1 MATRTK
7 VIVGQ
12 KPRIQAIV
20 LDCDGVILESNDI
33 KADTLRRLFGD
44 YPEHGEAIINLH
56 REHGGMP
63 RHEKLRV
70 ICEDIIGQPVDEDEI
85 RRLSEE
91 CGRLVD
97 DAMMACPFA
106 PGGLEFLKTYSAVCP
121 LFIATGTP
129 EEEMRALAERRD
141 FAAYFA
147 GIYGAPRDKAAI
159 LRDVMAENGWSP
171 GEIVFIGDSMEDY
184 NGARAVGTPFVGRI
198 SPGKDGGFDS
208 VELGLCVSS
217 LAELDDIWGG
227 VPVSPS

>member
-1 MATRTK
+1 MDASRK
-7 VIVGQ
+7 QPV
-12 KPRIQAIV
+12 KAIV

-33 KADTLRRLFGD
+33 KADTLRQLFGD
-44 YPEHGEAIINLH
+44 YPEHGAAIINLH

-70 ICEDIIGQPVDEDEI
+70 ICEDIIGQPVDEDGI

-97 DAMMACPFA
+97 AAMMACPFA
-106 PGGLEFLKTYSAVCP
+106 PGALEFLKTYSSRYP

-129 EEEMRALAERRD
+129 EGEMRRLAERRG

-147 GIYGAPRDKAAI
+147 GIYGAPRGKAAI

-171 GEIVFIGDSMEDY
+171 GEIVFIGDSIEDY
-184 NGARAVGTPFVGRI
+184 NGAQATGAPFVGRI
-198 SPGKDGGFDS
+198 SPGKDGVFDS
-208 VELGLCVSS
+208 VTLRLCVLS
-217 LAELDDIWGG
+217 LGELDEIWGG

>member
-1 MATRTK
+1 M
-7 VIVGQ
+7 GQ